1 MSLQVIREMERKRGG
16 DGERQQT
23 SRSTTITTQQQ
34 DGKDKRKTGWRETG
48 GGGLIKWRE
57 KDKLRWRGGSREGEI
72 LGGGGVVGRK
82 VGKKEA
88 MGKERKSAVVNTT
101 CEKKQVI
108 LSCLGII

>member
-1 MSLQVIREMERKRGG
+1 MERKRGG

-48 GGGLIKWRE
+48 GGVIKWRE